1 MGKKEKKKLTS
12 KQLAFCKEYLKNG
25 HNATEAA
32 IKAGYS
38 KKTAYSIG
46 SENLTKPEI
55 AEYLEEFGS
64 ENAAKFEYS
73 LTQHVEDLDQVAEM
87 ARKAGDYRTLL
98 KSREL
103 KGKVCGHY
111 TEKHE
116 VSGEVGMVF
125 SWEGK
130 NEK

>member
-1 MGKKEKKKLTS
+1 M
-12 KQLAFCKEYLKNG
+12 
-25 HNATEAA
+25 
-32 IKAGYS
+32 
-38 KKTAYSIG
+38 
-46 SENLTKPEI
+46 
-55 AEYLEEFGS
+55 EEFGS

-73 LTQHVEDLDQVAEM
+73 LTQHVKDLDQVAEM

-116 VSGEVGMVF
+116 VSGQVGIAF
-125 SWEGK
+125 LWEGED
-130 NEK
+130 EK